1 MDSEDWNRRY
11 ASAELVW
18 TAEPNRFLVAEV
30 GTLPAGSALDLG
42 AGEGRN
48 AVWLAQQGWQVT
60 AVDFAEVGLDKASK
74 LAAAAEVNLSTV
86 CADLTTYCPPPAV
99 FDLVVV
105 LYLHLPAPL
114 RQVIHRRAADA
125 VAAGGVLLVVGPD
138 ATNISDGY
146 GGPQDPDVLY
156 SPDDV
161 RNDLTGSG
169 LSIEKAQRV
178 RRTVETPDGQREAI
192 DALVRARR
200 VMGR

>member
-1 MDSEDWNRRY
+1 VDSEDWNRRD
-11 ASAELVW
+11 ASPELVW
-18 TAEPNRFLVAEV
+18 TAEPNRSLVAEV
-30 GTLPAGSALDLG
+30 AALSAGSALDLG

-48 AVWLAQQGWQVT
+48 AVWLAQQGWKVT

-74 LAAAAEVNLSTV
+74 LAAAAEVNLSTL
-86 CADLTTYCPPPAV
+86 CADLTTYCPPPAA

-105 LYLHLPAPL
+105 LYLHLPGPL

-125 VAAGGVLLVVGPD
+125 VAAGGVLLVVGHD
-138 ATNISDGY
+138 ATNIGDGY
-146 GGPQDPDVLY
+146 GGPQDQDVLY

-161 RNDLTGSG
+161 RNDLTDSG

-192 DALVRARR
+192 DALVRASR
-200 VMGR
+200 VTGR